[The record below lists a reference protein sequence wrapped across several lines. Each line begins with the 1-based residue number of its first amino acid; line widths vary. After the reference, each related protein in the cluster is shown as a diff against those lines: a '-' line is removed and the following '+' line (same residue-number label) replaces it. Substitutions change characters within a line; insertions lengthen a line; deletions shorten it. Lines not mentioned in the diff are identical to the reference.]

1 MAEVVFERELE
12 RMYAEAPAFVDAEYF
27 ARRVEERLD
36 RGWTARRMLI
46 GGLGLAGGLI
56 GGGQLLA
63 SGLMARIGNLPIESG
78 RLVSA
83 GLKDVL
89 PQSLSTA
96 NLPLGGEALWMSAGL
111 AVVAIGLAITRA
123 IREI

>member
-12 RMYAEAPAFVDAEYF
+12 RMFAEAPAFVDAEYF
-27 ARRVEERLD
+27 AMRVEQRLD

-46 GGLGLAGGLI
+46 GGLGLVGGLI

-63 SGLMARIGNLPIESG
+63 SGVMSRIGSLPTESS
-78 RLVSA
+78 RAVYA
-83 GLKDVL
+83 GVREII
-89 PQSLSTA
+89 PESLSLN
-96 NLPLGGEALWMSAGL
+96 NLPLGGEALWMSAAL
-111 AVVAIGLAITRA
+111 AVVAIGLGLTRA